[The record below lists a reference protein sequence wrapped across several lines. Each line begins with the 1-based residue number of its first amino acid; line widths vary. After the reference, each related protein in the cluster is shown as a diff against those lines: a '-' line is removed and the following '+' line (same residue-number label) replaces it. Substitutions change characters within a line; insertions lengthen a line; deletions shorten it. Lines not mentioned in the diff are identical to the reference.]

1 MKSDLDRIS
10 RILAQGAARRQS
22 IESSTRRQQKHDM
35 LLNFMAQTEKLQHK
49 PAPPPTRKPSLLK
62 AIMSLFF

>member
-10 RILAQGAARRQS
+10 HILAQGAARRNNL
-22 IESSTRRQQKHDM
+22 EGSTRRQQKHDM
-35 LLNFMAQTEKLQHK
+35 LLKFMAQTEKLQHK
-49 PAPPPTRKPSLLK
+49 PAPARPSILK